1 MGRVVFR
8 EAESTAELEQIHA
21 LNHRVFAEEIGQHH
35 TQASRRLIDR
45 FHERNRYFVAVRD
58 GAVKGMI
65 SAHDGPEFSVT
76 RRLPNP
82 ALLREFVRPVE
93 VRLLAV
99 EPGERSGTLLAGLL
113 WQVFDYAVSQG
124 FSHLVISGVEEREA
138 MYRKLG
144 FRALGPAVPD
154 GAAKF
159 IPMVMSVEEQ
169 MRSNR
174 QRVEQH
180 ERRFKSGNA
189 KTAPVSLMP
198 GPVCI
203 HPRVAAA
210 FAVAPVSHRA
220 PTFVARFEETR
231 ERLSSLMAGLAVTI
245 FPGAGTLAN
254 DVVAANLK
262 VIFGDRKG
270 LVLSNGEFGERIA
283 RQATMAGLA
292 FDHLRFAWGDAWSFP
307 HVLEALERRPAWV
320 WAVHL
325 ETSTGV
331 LNNIDALLAYAGDA
345 ACAVGLDCVSSL
357 GATRIADE
365 AGSLLIASGV
375 SGKSIGSFA
384 GLAFVGLS
392 ETGRRLLRGK
402 ILCPSFDVVRMLET
416 RGPVSTVPSPLL
428 HALAT
433 ALDLNFGSLG
443 VTEVRFAEY
452 ARLGRTVRGE
462 LRRAGIAPL
471 ARECDAAPNITTFS
485 LPSDSFAE
493 DCLRAGYQIAHESG
507 YLLTRGWSQIATMG
521 DVSPAQLR
529 ALFDAIP
536 TASTSLNRNNL
547 LSHRT

>member
-1 MGRVVFR
+1 
-8 EAESTAELEQIHA
+8 
-21 LNHRVFAEEIGQHH
+21 
-35 TQASRRLIDR
+35 
-45 FHERNRYFVAVRD
+45 
-58 GAVKGMI
+58 
-65 SAHDGPEFSVT
+65 
-76 RRLPNP
+76 
-82 ALLREFVRPVE
+82 
-93 VRLLAV
+93 
-99 EPGERSGTLLAGLL
+99 
-113 WQVFDYAVSQG
+113 
-124 FSHLVISGVEEREA
+124 
-138 MYRKLG
+138 
-144 FRALGPAVPD
+144 
-154 GAAKF
+154 
-159 IPMVMSVEEQ
+159 
-169 MRSNR
+169 
-174 QRVEQH
+174 
-180 ERRFKSGNA
+180 
-189 KTAPVSLMP
+189 
-198 GPVCI
+198 
-203 HPRVAAA
+203 
-210 FAVAPVSHRA
+210 
-220 PTFVARFEETR
+220 
-231 ERLSSLMAGLAVTI
+231 
-245 FPGAGTLAN
+245 
-254 DVVAANLK
+254 
-262 VIFGDRKG
+262 
-270 LVLSNGEFGERIA
+270 
-283 RQATMAGLA
+283 LA